1 MTDPA
6 KFEADQ
12 NVQAGWKM
20 EVCVFCQN
28 SHGAKMLKKPWV
40 VEQTLDCNIGLGSDS
55 PKVLSPANPTYPYV
69 NTATKKVLYNDAS
82 DYFTNTNS
90 ALCGALTGC
99 TLYAAGCTGSYTPGE
114 LTITS
119 AG

>member
-1 MTDPA
+1 M
-6 KFEADQ
+6 
-12 NVQAGWKM
+12 
-20 EVCVFCQN
+20 
-28 SHGAKMLKKPWV
+28 
-40 VEQTLDCNIGLGSDS
+40 DCSIGLASDS

-69 NTATKKVLYNDAS
+69 NTATKKVLYNDAT